1 MESSKDPK
9 EYGKEKQENK
19 EEYAFLQETIKRE
32 PVTGKMIAS
41 HLGRIA
47 VYGAIFGIMACIGFF
62 ALKPWAEETFQK
74 NPEKVKIPKDEEEE
88 TESEEEKEVV
98 IPEFTVES
106 MEQMQNALYEVAREA
121 GHSVVEIKGI
131 HGDEGWIR
139 ENFDTVNSV
148 SGIVI
153 ADTGVQ
159 MLILAD
165 NSIVEGSENFT
176 VTFDENNIYDVQLQ
190 KQDKNLGIAIFGINK
205 SAMKSGTLNYVKPIV
220 LGNSNLTR
228 RGELVIA
235 LGKPFGYAGG
245 YGYGVV
251 SSVQKRI
258 SPADGDYRLI
268 LTDIPGDENGT
279 GVLLNTSGEMIGLI
293 QNRIASGEHIQ
304 VTNALAISD
313 LKATIELLSNNK
325 SVPYIGIYGTDVTE
339 TIEKEQGIP
348 RGVYVRTVEAESPAM
363 AAGIQS
369 GDVITSIG
377 KAKVTTLN
385 AYQNSVIQY
394 KTGEVVTLHG
404 KRKGNDGYVEIDF
417 KVTIGSRE

>member
-1 MESSKDPK
+1 
-9 EYGKEKQENK
+9 
-19 EEYAFLQETIKRE
+19 
-32 PVTGKMIAS
+32 
-41 HLGRIA
+41 
-47 VYGAIFGIMACIGFF
+47 
-62 ALKPWAEETFQK
+62 
-74 NPEKVKIPKDEEEE
+74 
-88 TESEEEKEVV
+88 
-98 IPEFTVES
+98 
-106 MEQMQNALYEVAREA
+106 
-121 GHSVVEIKGI
+121 
-131 HGDEGWIR
+131 
-139 ENFDTVNSV
+139 
-148 SGIVI
+148 
-153 ADTGVQ
+153 
-159 MLILAD
+159 
-165 NSIVEGSENFT
+165 
-176 VTFDENNIYDVQLQ
+176 
-190 KQDKNLGIAIFGINK
+190 
-205 SAMKSGTLNYVKPIV
+205 MKSGTLNYVKPIV

-245 YGYGVV
+245 YGYGSV
-251 SSVQKRI
+251 SSVQKQI
-258 SPADGDYRLI
+258 SPADGDYGLI

-293 QNRIASGEHIQ
+293 QNRITSGEHVQ

-313 LKATIELLSNNK
+313 LKAIIELLSNNK

-394 KTGEVVTLHG
+394 KTGEVVILHG